1 MMRRDLL
8 PMVQEALRDRYTVER
23 ELARGGAGRVFFA
36 RTLEGRAVALKVLHP
51 ELVVTATAD
60 RFLREIQ
67 TLSRLEHPHVA
78 KLLDYGERDWLVYLA
93 MAYIDGPTLK
103 EHIAQVRRVSIDDAV
118 RIARDMLDALSY
130 AHVNNVV
137 HRDVKPDNIVLSTD
151 GAMLLDFGI
160 ARAIEAAGDEKLTRS
175 GFTVGTSSYMS
186 PEQVVA
192 VRDLDHRS
200 DLYSLG
206 CVLFEALAGRPPFVH
221 RSEAVVLQLQ
231 QTAEAPNLAELRPE
245 IPAGLARAVQRA
257 LAKDREQRWPSAL
270 DMRAELDLLA

>member
-1 MMRRDLL
+1 MRRDLL

-36 RTLEGRAVALKVLHP
+36 RNLEGKAVALKVLHP

-60 RFLREIQ
+60 RFLREIK

-93 MAYIDGPTLK
+93 MEYIEGPTLK
-103 EHIAQVRRVSIDDAV
+103 EHITQVRRVSIDDAV
-118 RIARDMLDALSY
+118 RVGRDVLDALGY
-130 AHVNNVV
+130 AHAHNVV
-137 HRDVKPDNIVLSTD
+137 HRDVKPDNIVLSSA

-200 DLYSLG
+200 DIYSLG

-245 IPAGLARAVQRA
+245 TPAGLARAVQRA
-257 LAKDREQRWPSAL
+257 LAKNREQRWATAL
-270 DMRAELDLLA
+270 DMRAELDRL

>member
-1 MMRRDLL
+1 
-8 PMVQEALRDRYTVER
+8 
-23 ELARGGAGRVFFA
+23 
-36 RTLEGRAVALKVLHP
+36 
-51 ELVVTATAD
+51 
-60 RFLREIQ
+60 
-67 TLSRLEHPHVA
+67 VA

-93 MAYIDGPTLK
+93 MEYIEGPTLK

-118 RIARDMLDALSY
+118 RIGRDVLDALAY
-130 AHVNNVV
+130 AHANNVV
-137 HRDVKPDNIVLSTD
+137 HRDVKPDNIVLSAG

-200 DLYSLG
+200 DIYSLG

-231 QTAEAPNLAELRPE
+231 QTAEAPDLVELRPE
-245 IPAGLARAVQRA
+245 IPAVLAHAVQRA
-257 LAKDREQRWPSAL
+257 LAKSRDARWATARE
-270 DMRAELDLLA
+270 MRAELDRLS

>member
-1 MMRRDLL
+1 MRRDLL

-23 ELARGGAGRVFFA
+23 EMARGGAGRVFFA
-36 RTLEGRAVALKVLHP
+36 RTLDGQAVALKVLHP

-60 RFLREIQ
+60 RFLREIK
-67 TLSRLEHPHVA
+67 TLSRLEHPRVA
-78 KLLDYGERDWLVYLA
+78 RLLDYGERDWLVYLA
-93 MAYIDGPTLK
+93 TAYIEGPTLK
-103 EHIAQVRRVSIDDAV
+103 EHIAQVRRVSVDDAV
-118 RIARDMLDALSY
+118 RIGRDVLDALAY
-130 AHVNNVV
+130 AHKHNVV
-137 HRDVKPDNIVLSTD
+137 HRDVKPDNIVLARD

-231 QTAEAPNLAELRPE
+231 QTAEAPLLAELRPE
-245 IPAGLARAVQRA
+245 VPAELAGAIQRA
-257 LAKDREQRWPSAL
+257 LAKAREDRWTSAL
-270 DMRAELDLLA
+270 EMRAQLDRLA

>member
-1 MMRRDLL
+1 MRRDLL
-8 PMVQEALRDRYTVER
+8 PMVQEALRDRYVVER

-36 RTLEGRAVALKVLHP
+36 RTLEGQAVALKVLHP

-60 RFLREIQ
+60 RFLREIK

-93 MAYIDGPTLK
+93 MTYIEGPTLK

-118 RIARDMLDALSY
+118 RIGRDVLDALAY
-130 AHVNNVV
+130 AHAHNVV
-137 HRDVKPDNIVLSTD
+137 HRDVKPDNIVLSSE

-186 PEQVVA
+186 PEQVIA

-200 DLYSLG
+200 DIYSLG

-231 QTAEAPNLAELRPE
+231 QTAEAPKLAELRPE
-245 IPAGLARAVQRA
+245 IPPALAHAVQRA
-257 LAKDREQRWPSAL
+257 LAKDREHRWSTAL
-270 DMRAELDLLA
+270 DMRAELDRLA

>member
-1 MMRRDLL
+1 MRRDLL

-23 ELARGGAGRVFFA
+23 EIARGGAGRVFFA
-36 RTLEGRAVALKVLHP
+36 RTLEGKAVALKVLHP

-60 RFLREIQ
+60 RFLREIK

-93 MAYIDGPTLK
+93 MEYIEGPTLK
-103 EHIAQVRRVSIDDAV
+103 EHIVQVRRVSVGDAV
-118 RIARDMLDALSY
+118 RVGRDVLDALGY
-130 AHVNNVV
+130 AHAHNVV
-137 HRDVKPDNIVLSTD
+137 HRDVKPDNIVLSSA

-231 QTAEAPNLAELRPE
+231 QTAEAPSIAELRPE
-245 IPAGLARAVQRA
+245 IPGGLARAVQRA
-257 LAKDREQRWPSAL
+257 LAKDREQRWATAL
-270 DMRAELDLLA
+270 EMRAELDRP

>member
-1 MMRRDLL
+1 MRRDLL

-23 ELARGGAGRVFFA
+23 EMARGGAGRVFFA
-36 RTLEGRAVALKVLHP
+36 RTLDGQAVALKVLHP

-60 RFLREIQ
+60 RFLREIK

-78 KLLDYGERDWLVYLA
+78 RLLDYGERDWLVYLA
-93 MAYIDGPTLK
+93 TAYIEGPTLK
-103 EHIAQVRRVSIDDAV
+103 EHIAQVRRVSVDDAV
-118 RIARDMLDALSY
+118 RIGRDVLDALAY
-130 AHVNNVV
+130 AHKHNVV
-137 HRDVKPDNIVLSTD
+137 HRDVKPDNIVLARE

-231 QTAEAPNLAELRPE
+231 QTAEAPLLAELRPE
-245 IPAGLARAVQRA
+245 VPAPLAGAIQRA
-257 LAKDREQRWPSAL
+257 LAKAREDRWTSAL
-270 DMRAELDLLA
+270 EMRAQLDRLT

>member
-1 MMRRDLL
+1 MRRDLL
-8 PMVQEALRDRYTVER
+8 PMIQESLRDRYTVER

-36 RTLEGRAVALKVLHP
+36 RDLEGRAIALKVLHP

-60 RFLREIQ
+60 RFLREIK
-67 TLSRLEHPHVA
+67 TLSRLEHPNVA
-78 KLLDYGERDWLVYLA
+78 RMLDYGERDWLVYLA
-93 MAYIDGPTLK
+93 MDYIEGPTLK
-103 EHIAQVRRVSIDDAV
+103 EHIAQVRRVSVDDAV
-118 RIARDMLDALSY
+118 RIGRDMLSALAY
-130 AHVNNVV
+130 AHENNIV
-137 HRDVKPDNIVLSTD
+137 HRDVKPDNIVLSSR

-160 ARAIEAAGDEKLTRS
+160 ARAIEAVGDEKLTRS

-192 VRDLDHRS
+192 VKDLDHRS
-200 DLYSLG
+200 DIYSLG

-231 QTAEAPNLAELRPE
+231 QTAEAPDLMELRAGV
-245 IPAGLARAVQRA
+245 PAGLARAVQRA
-257 LAKDREQRWPSAL
+257 LAKDREQRWSRAL

>member
-1 MMRRDLL
+1 MRRDLL
-8 PMVQEALRDRYTVER
+8 PMIQEALRDRYTVER
-23 ELARGGAGRVFFA
+23 EMARGGAGRVFFA
-36 RTLEGRAVALKVLHP
+36 RNLEGTAVALKVLHP

-60 RFLREIQ
+60 RFLREIK

-93 MAYIDGPTLK
+93 MAYVEGPTLK
-103 EHIAQVRRVSIDDAV
+103 EHIAQVRRVSVSDAV
-118 RIARDMLDALSY
+118 RIARDLLDALAY
-130 AHVNNVV
+130 AHEHNIV
-137 HRDVKPDNIVLSTD
+137 HRDVKPDNIVLSAN

-160 ARAIEAAGDEKLTRS
+160 ARVIEGSGDEKLTRS

-186 PEQVVA
+186 PEQVIA

-231 QTAEAPNLAELRPE
+231 QTAEAPLLAELRPE
-245 IPAGLARAVQRA
+245 LPPELAGAVQRA
-257 LAKDREQRWPSAL
+257 LAKDREQRWSSAL
-270 DMRAELDLLA
+270 EMRAQLDRLA

>member
-1 MMRRDLL
+1 MRRDLL
-8 PMVQEALRDRYTVER
+8 PMIQEALRDRYTVER
-23 ELARGGAGRVFFA
+23 EMARGGAGRVFFA
-36 RTLEGRAVALKVLHP
+36 RNLEGTAVALKVLHP

-60 RFLREIQ
+60 RFLREIK

-93 MAYIDGPTLK
+93 MAYIEGPTLK
-103 EHIAQVRRVSIDDAV
+103 EHIAQVRRVSVSDAV
-118 RIARDMLDALSY
+118 RIARDLLDALAY
-130 AHVNNVV
+130 AHEHNIV
-137 HRDVKPDNIVLSTD
+137 HRDVKPDNIVLSSN

-160 ARAIEAAGDEKLTRS
+160 ARVIEGSGDEKLTRS

-186 PEQVVA
+186 PEQVIA

-231 QTAEAPNLAELRPE
+231 QTAEAPLLAELRPE
-245 IPAGLARAVQRA
+245 LPPELAGAVQRA
-257 LAKDREQRWPSAL
+257 LAKDREQRWSSAL
-270 DMRAELDLLA
+270 EMRAQLDLLA

>member
-1 MMRRDLL
+1 MRRDLL
-8 PMVQEALRDRYTVER
+8 PMIQESLRDRYTVER

-36 RTLEGRAVALKVLHP
+36 RDLEGRAIALKVLHP

-60 RFLREIQ
+60 RFLREIK

-93 MAYIDGPTLK
+93 MAYVDGPTLK
-103 EHIAQVRRVSIDDAV
+103 EHIAQVRRVSVDDAV
-118 RIARDMLDALSY
+118 RIGRDMLSALAY
-130 AHVNNVV
+130 AHEHNIV
-137 HRDVKPDNIVLSTD
+137 HRDVKPDNIVLSAE

-200 DLYSLG
+200 DIYSLG

-231 QTAEAPNLAELRPE
+231 QTAEAPDLMELRAGVP
-245 IPAGLARAVQRA
+245 PGLARAIQRA
-257 LAKDREQRWPSAL
+257 LAKDREQRWPTAL
-270 DMRAELDLLA
+270 EMRAELDLLA

>member
-1 MMRRDLL
+1 MRRDLL
-8 PMVQEALRDRYTVER
+8 PMVQEALRDRYVVER

-36 RTLEGRAVALKVLHP
+36 RTLEGQAVALKVLHP

-60 RFLREIQ
+60 RFLREIK

-93 MAYIDGPTLK
+93 MTYIEGPTLK

-118 RIARDMLDALSY
+118 RIGRDVLDALAY
-130 AHVNNVV
+130 AHAHNVV
-137 HRDVKPDNIVLSTD
+137 HRDVKPDNIVLSSE

-186 PEQVVA
+186 REQVIA

-200 DLYSLG
+200 DIYSLG

-231 QTAEAPNLAELRPE
+231 QTAEAPKLAELRPE
-245 IPAGLARAVQRA
+245 IPPALANAVQRA
-257 LAKDREQRWPSAL
+257 LAKDRERRWSTAL
-270 DMRAELDLLA
+270 DMRAELDPLA

>member
-1 MMRRDLL
+1 MRRDLL
-8 PMVQEALRDRYTVER
+8 PMIQEALRDKYTVER
-23 ELARGGAGRVFFA
+23 EVARGGAGRVFLA

-60 RFLREIQ
+60 RFLREIK

-93 MAYIDGPTLK
+93 TAYIEGPTLK
-103 EHIAQVRRVSIDDAV
+103 EHILRVRRVSVEDAV
-118 RIARDMLDALSY
+118 RIGCDVLDALGY
-130 AHVNNVV
+130 AHAHNVI
-137 HRDVKPDNIVLSTD
+137 HRDVKPDNIVLSTE

-160 ARAIEAAGDEKLTRS
+160 ARLIESVGDEKLTRS

-186 PEQVVA
+186 PEQVIA

-200 DLYSLG
+200 DIYSMG

-245 IPAGLARAVQRA
+245 VPPILAGAVQRA
-257 LAKDREQRWPSAL
+257 LAKNREQRWPTAL
-270 DMRAELDLLA
+270 AMRAELERLA

>member
-1 MMRRDLL
+1 MRRDLL
-8 PMVQEALRDRYTVER
+8 PMIQEALRDRYTVER
-23 ELARGGAGRVFFA
+23 EMARGGAGRVFFA
-36 RTLEGRAVALKVLHP
+36 RNLEGTAVALKVLHP

-60 RFLREIQ
+60 RFLREIK

-93 MAYIDGPTLK
+93 MAYIEGPTLK
-103 EHIAQVRRVSIDDAV
+103 EHIAQVRRVSVSDAV
-118 RIARDMLDALSY
+118 RIARDLLDALAY
-130 AHVNNVV
+130 AHEHNIV
-137 HRDVKPDNIVLSTD
+137 HRDVKPDNIVLSSN

-160 ARAIEAAGDEKLTRS
+160 ARVIEGSGDEKLTRS

-186 PEQVVA
+186 PEQVIA

-231 QTAEAPNLAELRPE
+231 QTADAPLLAELRPE
-245 IPAGLARAVQRA
+245 LPPELAGAVQRA
-257 LAKDREQRWPSAL
+257 LAKDREQRWSSAL
-270 DMRAELDLLA
+270 EMRAQLDRLA

>member
-1 MMRRDLL
+1 MRRDLL

-23 ELARGGAGRVFFA
+23 EMARGGAGRVFFA
-36 RTLEGRAVALKVLHP
+36 RTLDGQAVALKVLHP

-60 RFLREIQ
+60 RFLREIK
-67 TLSRLEHPHVA
+67 TLSRLEHPNVA
-78 KLLDYGERDWLVYLA
+78 RLLDYGERDWLVYLA
-93 MAYIDGPTLK
+93 TAYIEGPTLK
-103 EHIAQVRRVSIDDAV
+103 EHIAQVRQVSVDDAV
-118 RIARDMLDALSY
+118 RIARDLLDALAY
-130 AHVNNVV
+130 AHRHNVV
-137 HRDVKPDNIVLSTD
+137 HRDVKPDNIVLARE

-231 QTAEAPNLAELRPE
+231 QTAEAPKLAELRSGIPPE
-245 IPAGLARAVQRA
+245 LADAIQRA
-257 LAKDREQRWPSAL
+257 LAKSREDRWTSAL
-270 DMRAELDLLA
+270 EMRARLDRLA

>member
-1 MMRRDLL
+1 MI
-8 PMVQEALRDRYTVER
+8 QEALRDKYVVER

-36 RTLEGRAVALKVLHP
+36 RSLDGRAIALKVLHP

-60 RFLREIQ
+60 RFLREIK

-78 KLLDYGERDWLVYLA
+78 KLLDYGEREWLVYLA
-93 MAYIDGPTLK
+93 MAYIEGPTLK
-103 EHIAQVRRVSIDDAV
+103 EHIAQVRRVSVDDAV
-118 RIARDMLDALSY
+118 RIGRDILGALAF
-130 AHVNNVV
+130 AHQNNVI
-137 HRDVKPDNIVLSTD
+137 HRDVKPDNIVLSAD

-186 PEQVVA
+186 PEQVIA

-200 DLYSLG
+200 DIYSLG

-231 QTAEAPNLAELRPE
+231 QTAEAPLLAELRPE
-245 IPAGLARAVQRA
+245 VPAPLAHAVQRA
-257 LAKDREQRWPSAL
+257 LAKNRDERWASAL
-270 DMRAELDLLA
+270 EMRAELDPLA

>member
-1 MMRRDLL
+1 MRRDLL
-8 PMVQEALRDRYTVER
+8 PMIQEALRDRYTVER
-23 ELARGGAGRVFFA
+23 EMARGGAGRVFFA
-36 RTLEGRAVALKVLHP
+36 RNLEGTAVALKVLHP

-60 RFLREIQ
+60 RFLREIK

-93 MAYIDGPTLK
+93 MAYIEGPTLK
-103 EHIAQVRRVSIDDAV
+103 EHIAQVRRVSVSDAV
-118 RIARDMLDALSY
+118 RIARDLLDALAY
-130 AHVNNVV
+130 AHEHNIV
-137 HRDVKPDNIVLSTD
+137 HRDVKPDNIVLSSN

-160 ARAIEAAGDEKLTRS
+160 ARVIEGSGDEKLTRS

-186 PEQVVA
+186 PEQVIA

-231 QTAEAPNLAELRPE
+231 QTAEAPLLAELRPE
-245 IPAGLARAVQRA
+245 LPPELAGAVQRA
-257 LAKDREQRWPSAL
+257 LAKDREQRWSSAVEMRVQL
-270 DMRAELDLLA
+270 DRLA

>member
-1 MMRRDLL
+1 MRRDLL

-23 ELARGGAGRVFFA
+23 EMARGGAGRVFFA
-36 RTLEGRAVALKVLHP
+36 RTLDGQAVALKVLHP

-60 RFLREIQ
+60 RFLREIK
-67 TLSRLEHPHVA
+67 TLSRLEHPRVA
-78 KLLDYGERDWLVYLA
+78 RLLDYGERDWLVYLA
-93 MAYIDGPTLK
+93 TAYIEGPTLK
-103 EHIAQVRRVSIDDAV
+103 EHIAQVRRVSVDDAV
-118 RIARDMLDALSY
+118 RIGRDVLDALAY
-130 AHVNNVV
+130 AHKHNVV
-137 HRDVKPDNIVLSTD
+137 HRDVKPDNIVLARE

-231 QTAEAPNLAELRPE
+231 QTAEAPLLAELRPE
-245 IPAGLARAVQRA
+245 VPAPLAGAIQRA
-257 LAKDREQRWPSAL
+257 LAKAREDRWTSAL
-270 DMRAELDLLA
+270 EMRAQLDRLP

>member
-1 MMRRDLL
+1 MRRDLL
-8 PMVQEALRDRYTVER
+8 PMIQEALRDRYTVER
-23 ELARGGAGRVFFA
+23 EMARGGAGRVFFA
-36 RTLEGRAVALKVLHP
+36 RNLEGTAVALKVLHP

-60 RFLREIQ
+60 RFLREIK

-93 MAYIDGPTLK
+93 MAYIEGPTLK
-103 EHIAQVRRVSIDDAV
+103 EHIAQVRRVSVSDAV
-118 RIARDMLDALSY
+118 RIARDLLDALAY
-130 AHVNNVV
+130 AHEHNIV
-137 HRDVKPDNIVLSTD
+137 HRDVKPDNIVLSSS

-160 ARAIEAAGDEKLTRS
+160 ARVIEGSGDEKLTRS

-186 PEQVVA
+186 PEQVIA

-231 QTAEAPNLAELRPE
+231 QTAEAPLLAELRPE
-245 IPAGLARAVQRA
+245 LPPELAGAVQRA
-257 LAKDREQRWPSAL
+257 LAKDREQRWSSAL
-270 DMRAELDLLA
+270 EMRAQLDRLA

>member
-1 MMRRDLL
+1 MRRDLL

-23 ELARGGAGRVFFA
+23 EMARGGAGRVFFA
-36 RTLEGRAVALKVLHP
+36 RTLEGQAVALKVLHP

-60 RFLREIQ
+60 RFLREIK
-67 TLSRLEHPHVA
+67 TLSRLEHPNVA
-78 KLLDYGERDWLVYLA
+78 RLLDYGERDWLVYLA
-93 MAYIDGPTLK
+93 TAYIEGPTLK
-103 EHIAQVRRVSIDDAV
+103 EHIAQVRQVSVDDAV
-118 RIARDMLDALSY
+118 RIARDLLDALAY
-130 AHVNNVV
+130 AHRHNVV
-137 HRDVKPDNIVLSTD
+137 HRDVKPDNIVLARE

-231 QTAEAPNLAELRPE
+231 QTAEAPKLAELRPG
-245 IPAGLARAVQRA
+245 IPPELADAIQRA
-257 LAKDREQRWPSAL
+257 LAKSREDRWTSAL
-270 DMRAELDLLA
+270 EMRARLDRLA

>member
-1 MMRRDLL
+1 MI
-8 PMVQEALRDRYTVER
+8 QEALRDRYTVER
-23 ELARGGAGRVFFA
+23 EMARGGAGRVFFA
-36 RTLEGRAVALKVLHP
+36 RNLEGTAVALKVLHP

-60 RFLREIQ
+60 RFLREIK

-93 MAYIDGPTLK
+93 MAYVEGPTLK
-103 EHIAQVRRVSIDDAV
+103 EHIAQVRRVSVSDAV
-118 RIARDMLDALSY
+118 RIARDLLDALAY
-130 AHVNNVV
+130 AHEHNIV
-137 HRDVKPDNIVLSTD
+137 HRDVKPDNIVLSAN

-160 ARAIEAAGDEKLTRS
+160 ARVIEGSGDEKLTRS

-186 PEQVVA
+186 PEQVIA

-231 QTAEAPNLAELRPE
+231 QTAEAPLLAELRPE
-245 IPAGLARAVQRA
+245 LPPELAGAVQRA
-257 LAKDREQRWPSAL
+257 LAKDREQRWSSAL
-270 DMRAELDLLA
+270 EMRAQLDRLA

>member
-1 MMRRDLL
+1 MRRDLL
-8 PMVQEALRDRYTVER
+8 PMIQEALRDRYTVER
-23 ELARGGAGRVFFA
+23 ELARGGAGRVFYA
-36 RTLEGRAVALKVLHP
+36 RTLEGKPVALKVLHP

-60 RFLREIQ
+60 RFLREIK

-93 MAYIDGPTLK
+93 MEYIEGPTLK

-118 RIARDMLDALSY
+118 RIGRDVLDALGY
-130 AHVNNVV
+130 AHAHNVV
-137 HRDVKPDNIVLSTD
+137 HRDVKPDNIVLSSA

-200 DLYSLG
+200 DIYSLG

-245 IPAGLARAVQRA
+245 TPAGLAHAVQRA
-257 LAKDREQRWPSAL
+257 LAKDREQRWATAL
-270 DMRAELDLLA
+270 EMRAELDRL

>member
-1 MMRRDLL
+1 
-8 PMVQEALRDRYTVER
+8 MVQEALRDRYTVER
-23 ELARGGAGRVFFA
+23 EMARGGAGRVFFA
-36 RTLEGRAVALKVLHP
+36 RTLDGQAVALKVLHP

-60 RFLREIQ
+60 RFLREIK

-93 MAYIDGPTLK
+93 MAYIEGPTLK
-103 EHIAQVRRVSIDDAV
+103 EHIAQVRRVSISDAV
-118 RIARDMLDALSY
+118 RIGRDLLDALAY
-130 AHVNNVV
+130 AHRNNVV
-137 HRDVKPDNIVLSTD
+137 HRDVKPDNIVLSSN

-160 ARAIEAAGDEKLTRS
+160 ARAIEAAGDERLTRS

-200 DLYSLG
+200 DIYSLG

-231 QTAEAPNLAELRPE
+231 QSAEAPILAELRPE
-245 IPAGLARAVQRA
+245 IPAALAGAVQRA
-257 LAKDREQRWPSAL
+257 LAKDRERRWPTAL
-270 DMRAELDLLA
+270 DMRAELDRLV

>member
-1 MMRRDLL
+1 MRRDLL

-23 ELARGGAGRVFFA
+23 EMARGGAGRVFFA
-36 RTLEGRAVALKVLHP
+36 RTLDGEAVALKVLHP

-60 RFLREIQ
+60 RFLREIK
-67 TLSRLEHPHVA
+67 TLSRLEHPRVA
-78 KLLDYGERDWLVYLA
+78 RLLDYGERDWLVYLA
-93 MAYIDGPTLK
+93 TAYIEGPTLK
-103 EHIAQVRRVSIDDAV
+103 EHIAQVRRVSVDDAV
-118 RIARDMLDALSY
+118 RIGRDVLDALAY
-130 AHVNNVV
+130 AHKHNVV
-137 HRDVKPDNIVLSTD
+137 HRDVKPDNIVLARD

-160 ARAIEAAGDEKLTRS
+160 ARAIEAAGDERLTRS

-231 QTAEAPNLAELRPE
+231 QTAEAPLLADLRPE
-245 IPAGLARAVQRA
+245 IPPALAGAIQRA
-257 LAKDREQRWPSAL
+257 LAKAREDRWTSAL
-270 DMRAELDLLA
+270 EMRAQLDRLA

>member
-1 MMRRDLL
+1 MRRDLL
-8 PMVQEALRDRYTVER
+8 PMIQEALRDRYTVER
-23 ELARGGAGRVFFA
+23 EMARGGAGRVFFA
-36 RTLEGRAVALKVLHP
+36 RTLEGTAVALKVLHP

-60 RFLREIQ
+60 RFLREIK

-93 MAYIDGPTLK
+93 MAYIEGPTLK
-103 EHIAQVRRVSIDDAV
+103 EHIAQVRRVSVSDAV
-118 RIARDMLDALSY
+118 RIARDLLDALAY
-130 AHVNNVV
+130 AHEHNIV
-137 HRDVKPDNIVLSTD
+137 HRDVKPDNIVLSSN

-160 ARAIEAAGDEKLTRS
+160 ARVIEGTGDEKLTRS

-186 PEQVVA
+186 PEQVIA

-231 QTAEAPNLAELRPE
+231 QTAEAPLLAELRPE
-245 IPAGLARAVQRA
+245 LPPELAGAVQRA
-257 LAKDREQRWPSAL
+257 LAKDREQRWSSAVE
-270 DMRAELDLLA
+270 MRAQLDRLA

>member
-1 MMRRDLL
+1 MRRDLL

-23 ELARGGAGRVFFA
+23 EMARGGAGRVFFA
-36 RTLEGRAVALKVLHP
+36 RTLDGQAVALKVLHP

-60 RFLREIQ
+60 RFLREIK
-67 TLSRLEHPHVA
+67 TLSRLEHPRVA
-78 KLLDYGERDWLVYLA
+78 RLLDYGERDWLVYLA
-93 MAYIDGPTLK
+93 TAYIEGPTLK
-103 EHIAQVRRVSIDDAV
+103 EHIAQVRRVSVDDAV
-118 RIARDMLDALSY
+118 RIGRDVLDALAY
-130 AHVNNVV
+130 AHKHNVV
-137 HRDVKPDNIVLSTD
+137 HRDVKPDNIVLARE

-231 QTAEAPNLAELRPE
+231 QTAEAPLLAELRPE
-245 IPAGLARAVQRA
+245 VPAPLAGAIQRA
-257 LAKDREQRWPSAL
+257 LAKAREDRWTSAL
-270 DMRAELDLLA
+270 EMRAQLDRLT

>member
-1 MMRRDLL
+1 MRRDLL

-36 RTLEGRAVALKVLHP
+36 RTLDGQPVALKVLHP

-60 RFLREIQ
+60 RFLREIK

-93 MAYIDGPTLK
+93 MAYIEGPTLK
-103 EHIAQVRRVSIDDAV
+103 EHITRVGRATIDDAV
-118 RIARDMLDALSY
+118 RVGRDVLDALAY
-130 AHVNNVV
+130 AHAHNVV
-137 HRDVKPDNIVLSTD
+137 HRDVKPDNIVLSAE

-200 DLYSLG
+200 DIYSLG

-231 QTAEAPNLAELRPE
+231 QTAEAPKLVELRPE
-245 IPAGLARAVQRA
+245 TPAGLANAVQRA
-257 LAKDREQRWPSAL
+257 LAKDREQRWASAL
-270 DMRAELDLLA
+270 DMRAELDRLT

>member
-1 MMRRDLL
+1 MRRDLL
-8 PMVQEALRDRYTVER
+8 PMIQEALRDRYTVER
-23 ELARGGAGRVFFA
+23 EMARGGAGRVFFA
-36 RTLEGRAVALKVLHP
+36 RNLEGTAVALKVLHP

-60 RFLREIQ
+60 RFLREIK

-93 MAYIDGPTLK
+93 MAYIEGPTLK
-103 EHIAQVRRVSIDDAV
+103 EHIAQVRRVSVSDAV
-118 RIARDMLDALSY
+118 RIARDLLDALAY
-130 AHVNNVV
+130 AHEHNIV
-137 HRDVKPDNIVLSTD
+137 HRDVKPDNIVLSSN

-160 ARAIEAAGDEKLTRS
+160 ARVIEGSGDEKLTRS

-186 PEQVVA
+186 PEQVIA

-231 QTAEAPNLAELRPE
+231 QPAEAPLLAELRPE
-245 IPAGLARAVQRA
+245 LPPELAGAVQRA
-257 LAKDREQRWPSAL
+257 LAKDREQRWSSAVE
-270 DMRAELDLLA
+270 MRAQLDRLA

>member
-1 MMRRDLL
+1 MRRDLL
-8 PMVQEALRDRYTVER
+8 PMIQEALRDKYVVER

-36 RTLEGRAVALKVLHP
+36 RSLDGRAIALKVLHP

-60 RFLREIQ
+60 RFLREIK

-78 KLLDYGERDWLVYLA
+78 KLLDYGEREWLVYLA
-93 MAYIDGPTLK
+93 MAYIEGPTLK
-103 EHIAQVRRVSIDDAV
+103 EHIAQVRRVSVDDAV
-118 RIARDMLDALSY
+118 RIGRDILGALAF
-130 AHVNNVV
+130 AHQNNVI
-137 HRDVKPDNIVLSTD
+137 HRDVKPDNIVLSAD

-200 DLYSLG
+200 DIYSLG
-206 CVLFEALAGRPPFVH
+206 CVLFESLAGRPPFVH

-231 QTAEAPNLAELRPE
+231 QTAEAPLLAELRPE
-245 IPAGLARAVQRA
+245 VPAPLANAVQRA
-257 LAKDREQRWPSAL
+257 LAKNRDERWASAL
-270 DMRAELDLLA
+270 EMRAELDKLA

>member
-1 MMRRDLL
+1 MRRDLL
-8 PMVQEALRDRYTVER
+8 PMIQEALRDRYTVER
-23 ELARGGAGRVFFA
+23 EMARGGAGRVFFA
-36 RTLEGRAVALKVLHP
+36 RNLEGTAVALKVLHP

-60 RFLREIQ
+60 RFLREIK

-93 MAYIDGPTLK
+93 MAYIEGPTLK
-103 EHIAQVRRVSIDDAV
+103 EHIAQVRRVSVSDAV
-118 RIARDMLDALSY
+118 RIARDLLDALAY
-130 AHVNNVV
+130 AHEHNIV
-137 HRDVKPDNIVLSTD
+137 HRDVKPDNIVLSSN

-160 ARAIEAAGDEKLTRS
+160 ARVIEGSGDEKLTRS
-175 GFTVGTSSYMS
+175 GFTVGASSYMS
-186 PEQVVA
+186 PEQVIA

-231 QTAEAPNLAELRPE
+231 QTAEAPLLAELRPE
-245 IPAGLARAVQRA
+245 LPPELAGAVQRA
-257 LAKDREQRWPSAL
+257 LAKDREQRWSSAVE
-270 DMRAELDLLA
+270 MRAQLDRLA

>member
-1 MMRRDLL
+1 MRRDLL
-8 PMVQEALRDRYTVER
+8 PMIQEALRDRYTVER
-23 ELARGGAGRVFFA
+23 EMARGGAGRVFFA
-36 RTLEGRAVALKVLHP
+36 RNLQGQAVALKVLHP

-60 RFLREIQ
+60 RFLREIK

-93 MAYIDGPTLK
+93 MAYIEGPTLK
-103 EHIAQVRRVSIDDAV
+103 EHIAQVHRVSISDAV
-118 RIARDMLDALSY
+118 RIARDLLDALAY
-130 AHVNNVV
+130 AHEHGIV
-137 HRDVKPDNIVLSTD
+137 HRDVKPDNIVLSAD

-160 ARAIEAAGDEKLTRS
+160 ARAIEASGDEKLTRS

-186 PEQVVA
+186 PEQVIA

-231 QTAEAPNLAELRPE
+231 QTAEAPSLAELRPE
-245 IPAGLARAVQRA
+245 LPPELAGAVQRA
-257 LAKDREQRWPSAL
+257 LAKDREQRWSSAVE
-270 DMRAELDLLA
+270 MRAQLDRLA

>member
-1 MMRRDLL
+1 MRRDLL
-8 PMVQEALRDRYTVER
+8 PMIQESLRDRYTVER

-36 RTLEGRAVALKVLHP
+36 RDLEGRAIALKVLHP

-60 RFLREIQ
+60 RFLREIK
-67 TLSRLEHPHVA
+67 TLSRLEHPNVA
-78 KLLDYGERDWLVYLA
+78 KMLDYGERDWLVYLA
-93 MAYIDGPTLK
+93 MAYIEGPTLK
-103 EHIAQVRRVSIDDAV
+103 EHIAQVRRVSVDDAV
-118 RIARDMLDALSY
+118 RIGRDMLSALAY
-130 AHVNNVV
+130 AHENNIV
-137 HRDVKPDNIVLSTD
+137 HRDVKPDNIVLSAD

-192 VRDLDHRS
+192 VKDLDHRS
-200 DLYSLG
+200 DIYSLG

-231 QTAEAPNLAELRPE
+231 QTAEAPDLMELRAG
-245 IPAGLARAVQRA
+245 IPPGLGRAIQRA
-257 LAKDREQRWPSAL
+257 LAKDREQRWPRAL
-270 DMRAELDLLA
+270 DMKAELDQLP

>member
-1 MMRRDLL
+1 MRRDLL

-23 ELARGGAGRVFFA
+23 EIARGGAGRVFFA
-36 RTLEGRAVALKVLHP
+36 RTLEGKAVALKVLHP

-60 RFLREIQ
+60 RFLREIK

-93 MAYIDGPTLK
+93 MEYIEGPTLK
-103 EHIAQVRRVSIDDAV
+103 EHIVQVRRVSVDDAV
-118 RIARDMLDALSY
+118 RVGRDVLDALGY
-130 AHVNNVV
+130 AHANNVV
-137 HRDVKPDNIVLSTD
+137 HRDVKPDNIVLSSA

-231 QTAEAPNLAELRPE
+231 QTAEAPSIAELRPE
-245 IPAGLARAVQRA
+245 IPGGLARAVQRA
-257 LAKDREQRWPSAL
+257 LAKDREQRWATAL
-270 DMRAELDLLA
+270 EMRAELDRP